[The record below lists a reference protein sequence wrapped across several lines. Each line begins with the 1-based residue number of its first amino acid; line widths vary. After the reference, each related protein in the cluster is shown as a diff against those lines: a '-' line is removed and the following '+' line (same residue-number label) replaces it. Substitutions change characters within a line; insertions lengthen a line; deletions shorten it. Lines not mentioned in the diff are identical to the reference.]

1 MKKPMDQANTII
13 AVYTPHE
20 DADKAVQALA
30 AAGIGVKNISVVG
43 KGYHTEEKVMGF
55 YNMGDRI
62 QMWGSRGALWGGLWG
77 LLFGGVFMVV
87 PVFGQVV
94 VLGYLATA
102 VISALEGALVI
113 GSLSALGGA
122 ISSIGVPE
130 DSVVC
135 YETDVKADSFLVMA
149 HGSAEEIEKARSVL
163 SQSDPSRLD
172 VYDGV
177 AA

>member
-1 MKKPMDQANTII
+1 MDQADTII
-13 AVYTPHE
+13 AVFPKHE

-30 AAGIGVKNISVVG
+30 AAGVGVKNISVVG
-43 KGYHTEEKVMGF
+43 KGYHTEEQVMGF
-55 YNMGDRI
+55 YNMGDRM

-102 VISALEGALVI
+102 VISALEGALVL

-130 DSVVC
+130 DSVVR

-149 HGSAEEIEKARSVL
+149 HGTAEEVEKARGVL

-172 VYDGV
+172 VYNGV

>member
-1 MKKPMDQANTII
+1 LKKSMDQADTII
-13 AVYTPHE
+13 AVFPNHE
-20 DADKAVQALA
+20 EADKAVQALA
-30 AAGIGVKNISVVG
+30 AAGIGVKNISGVG

-55 YNMGDRI
+55 YNMGDRM

-102 VISALEGALVI
+102 VISALEGALVL

-130 DSVVC
+130 DSVVR

-149 HGSAEEIEKARSVL
+149 HGTAEEVEKARGVL
-163 SQSDPSRLD
+163 NQSDPSRLD
-172 VYDGV
+172 VYNGV

>member
-1 MKKPMDQANTII
+1 MDQADTII
-13 AVYTPHE
+13 AVFPNHE
-20 DADKAVQALA
+20 DADKAVQGLA

-55 YNMGDRI
+55 YNMGDRM

-102 VISALEGALVI
+102 VISALEGALVL

-130 DSVVC
+130 DSVVR

-149 HGSAEEIEKARSVL
+149 HGTAEEVEKAREVL
-163 SQSDPSRLD
+163 SKSDPSRLD
-172 VYDGV
+172 VYNGV

>member
-1 MKKPMDQANTII
+1 MDQADTII
-13 AVYTPHE
+13 AVFPNHE
-20 DADKAVQALA
+20 GADKAVQALA

-55 YNMGDRI
+55 YNMGDRM

-102 VISALEGALVI
+102 VISALEGALVL

-130 DSVVC
+130 DSVVR

-149 HGSAEEIEKARSVL
+149 HGTSEEVEKARGVL
-163 SQSDPSRLD
+163 NQSDPSRLD
-172 VYDGV
+172 VYNGV

>member
-1 MKKPMDQANTII
+1 MDQADTII
-13 AVYTPHE
+13 AVFPNHE

-55 YNMGDRI
+55 YNMGDRM

-102 VISALEGALVI
+102 VISALEGALVL

-130 DSVVC
+130 DSVVR

-149 HGSAEEIEKARSVL
+149 HGSSEEVEKARGVL
-163 SQSDPSRLD
+163 NQSDPSRLD
-172 VYDGV
+172 VYNGV

>member
-1 MKKPMDQANTII
+1 MDQADTII
-13 AVYTPHE
+13 AVFPNHE
-20 DADKAVQALA
+20 EADKAVQALA

-55 YNMGDRI
+55 YNMGDRM

-102 VISALEGALVI
+102 VISALEGALVL

-130 DSVVC
+130 DSVVR

-149 HGSAEEIEKARSVL
+149 HGTSEEVEKARGVL
-163 SQSDPSRLD
+163 NQSDPSRLD
-172 VYDGV
+172 VYNGV

>member
-1 MKKPMDQANTII
+1 
-13 AVYTPHE
+13 
-20 DADKAVQALA
+20 
-30 AAGIGVKNISVVG
+30 
-43 KGYHTEEKVMGF
+43 
-55 YNMGDRI
+55 
-62 QMWGSRGALWGGLWG
+62 
-77 LLFGGVFMVV
+77 MVV

-130 DSVVC
+130 DSVVR

-149 HGSAEEIEKARSVL
+149 HGSAEEIEKARGVL

>member
-1 MKKPMDQANTII
+1 MDQADTII
-13 AVYTPHE
+13 AVFPNHE
-20 DADKAVQALA
+20 DADKAVQGLA

-55 YNMGDRI
+55 YNMGDRM

-102 VISALEGALVI
+102 VISALEGALVL

-130 DSVVC
+130 DSVVR

-149 HGSAEEIEKARSVL
+149 HGTVEEVEKAREVL
-163 SQSDPSRLD
+163 SKSDPSRLD
-172 VYDGV
+172 VYNGV

>member
-1 MKKPMDQANTII
+1 LKKSMDQADTII
-13 AVYTPHE
+13 AVFPNHE
-20 DADKAVQALA
+20 EADKAVQALA

-55 YNMGDRI
+55 YNMGDRM

-102 VISALEGALVI
+102 VISALEGALVL

-130 DSVVC
+130 DSAVR

-149 HGSAEEIEKARSVL
+149 HGTAEEVEKARGVL
-163 SQSDPSRLD
+163 NQSDPSRLD
-172 VYDGV
+172 VYNGV

>member
-1 MKKPMDQANTII
+1 MDQADTII
-13 AVYTPHE
+13 AVFPNHE

-43 KGYHTEEKVMGF
+43 KGYHTEEKVIGF
-55 YNMGDRI
+55 YNMGDRM

-102 VISALEGALVI
+102 VISALEGALVL

-130 DSVVC
+130 DSVVR

-149 HGSAEEIEKARSVL
+149 HGTVEEVEKAREVL
-163 SQSDPSRLD
+163 SKSDPSRLD
-172 VYDGV
+172 VYNGV

>member
-1 MKKPMDQANTII
+1 LKKSMDQADTII
-13 AVYTPHE
+13 AVFPNHE
-20 DADKAVQALA
+20 EADKAVQALA
-30 AAGIGVKNISVVG
+30 AAGIGVKNMSVVG

-55 YNMGDRI
+55 YNMGDRM
-62 QMWGSRGALWGGLWG
+62 QMWGSRGAFWGGLWG

-102 VISALEGALVI
+102 VISALEGALVL

-130 DSVVC
+130 DSVVR

-149 HGSAEEIEKARSVL
+149 HGTAEEIEKARGVL
-163 SQSDPSRLD
+163 NQSDPSRLD
-172 VYDGV
+172 VYNGL

>member
-1 MKKPMDQANTII
+1 MDQADTII
-13 AVYTPHE
+13 AVFPSHE
-20 DADKAVQALA
+20 EADKAVQALA

-55 YNMGDRI
+55 YNMGDRM
-62 QMWGSRGALWGGLWG
+62 QMWGSRGAFWGGLWG

-102 VISALEGALVI
+102 IISALEGALVL

-130 DSVVC
+130 DSVVR

-149 HGSAEEIEKARSVL
+149 HGTAEEIEKARGVL

-172 VYDGV
+172 VYNGV

>member
-1 MKKPMDQANTII
+1 MDQADTII
-13 AVYTPHE
+13 AVFPNHE

-55 YNMGDRI
+55 YNMGDRM

-102 VISALEGALVI
+102 VISALEGALVL

-130 DSVVC
+130 DSVVR

-149 HGSAEEIEKARSVL
+149 HGTVEEVEKAREVL
-163 SQSDPSRLD
+163 SKSDPSRLD
-172 VYDGV
+172 VYNGV

>member
-1 MKKPMDQANTII
+1 MDQADTII
-13 AVYTPHE
+13 AVFPNHE
-20 DADKAVQALA
+20 EADKAVQALA
-30 AAGIGVKNISVVG
+30 AAGIGVKNISGVG

-55 YNMGDRI
+55 YNMGDRM

-102 VISALEGALVI
+102 VISALEGALVL

-130 DSVVC
+130 DSVVR

-149 HGSAEEIEKARSVL
+149 HGTAEEVEKARGVL
-163 SQSDPSRLD
+163 NQSDPSRLD
-172 VYDGV
+172 VYNGV

>member
-1 MKKPMDQANTII
+1 MDQADTII
-13 AVYTPHE
+13 AVFPNHE
-20 DADKAVQALA
+20 EADKAVQALA
-30 AAGIGVKNISVVG
+30 AAGIGVKNMSVVG

-55 YNMGDRI
+55 YNMGDRM
-62 QMWGSRGALWGGLWG
+62 QMWGSRGAFWGGLWG

-102 VISALEGALVI
+102 VISALEGALVL

-130 DSVVC
+130 DSVVR

-149 HGSAEEIEKARSVL
+149 HGTAEEIEKARGVL
-163 SQSDPSRLD
+163 NQSDPSRLD
-172 VYDGV
+172 VYNGL

>member
-1 MKKPMDQANTII
+1 MDQADTII
-13 AVYTPHE
+13 AVFPNHE
-20 DADKAVQALA
+20 EADKAVQALA
-30 AAGIGVKNISVVG
+30 AAGIGVKNMSVVG

-55 YNMGDRI
+55 YNMGDRM
-62 QMWGSRGALWGGLWG
+62 QMWGSRGAFWGGLWG

-102 VISALEGALVI
+102 VISALEGALVL

-130 DSVVC
+130 DSVVR

-149 HGSAEEIEKARSVL
+149 HGTAEEVEKARGVL
-163 SQSDPSRLD
+163 NQSDPSRLD
-172 VYDGV
+172 VYNGV

>member
-1 MKKPMDQANTII
+1 MDQADTII
-13 AVYTPHE
+13 AVFPNHE

-55 YNMGDRI
+55 YNMGDRV

-102 VISALEGALVI
+102 VISALEGALVL

-130 DSVVC
+130 DSVVR

-149 HGSAEEIEKARSVL
+149 HGTVEEVEKARGVL
-163 SQSDPSRLD
+163 SKSDPSRLD
-172 VYDGV
+172 VYNGV

>member
-1 MKKPMDQANTII
+1 MDQADTII
-13 AVYTPHE
+13 AVFPNHE
-20 DADKAVQALA
+20 DADKAVQTLA

-43 KGYHTEEKVMGF
+43 KGYHTEEKVIGF
-55 YNMGDRI
+55 YNMGDRM

-102 VISALEGALVI
+102 VISALEGALVL

-130 DSVVC
+130 DSVVR

-149 HGSAEEIEKARSVL
+149 HGTAEEVEKARGVL

-172 VYDGV
+172 VYNGV